1 MTSET
6 GNKKGREAAKLPLRV
21 AALDVGSN
29 AIRFAIN
36 EFRTPSDAETLR
48 SERVPVRLGHDVF
61 LSGRLTASA
70 MDAAAAAIATFAE
83 ALKALRVAVWRAVAT
98 SAVRESTNG
107 RDFVTRVEDA
117 TGIRLETIAG
127 IEEARLVHFAVRN
140 RVRLGA
146 DRWLMADLGGG
157 SVEVSLVDGSG
168 VLWSESH
175 TIGSVRLL
183 EELSQAGEEPGRF
196 AELLAEYVGALRLP
210 RAGAQR
216 NVAGF
221 IATGGNIEA
230 LARLA
235 EPGADGNSPVR
246 LQLERLEGLVKT
258 LSRMSFRER
267 IDKLGLREDRA
278 DVILPAAL
286 VYRRLCQLS
295 GCAEVTVPFV
305 GLREGVMLDLVEEAL
320 AHGERRTRR
329 EQETL
334 SAAVALGRHYMFD
347 EAHSVH
353 VARLALSLFDQLESI
368 HGLGDTER
376 RILLSAGV
384 LHDIGQFVSYKRH
397 HKHSLYLIANSEL
410 PGLTEREMLLVANVA
425 RYHRKGEPSAS
436 HDGIAD
442 LDGDERELVGK
453 LASILR
459 LADSLD
465 REHQQLVREI
475 EARVEGREL
484 VLHLQSTG
492 PLLLE
497 HWALKKKT
505 EFFTSVFGLKV
516 RVA

>member
-1 MTSET
+1 MSET
-6 GNKKGREAAKLPLRV
+6 RTKKGREAAKLPLRV

-29 AIRFAIN
+29 AIRFAVN
-36 EFRTPSDAETLR
+36 EFRTPSEAETLR
-48 SERVPVRLGHDVF
+48 SERVAVRLGHDVF
-61 LSGRLTASA
+61 LSGRLTGPA
-70 MDAAAAAIATFAE
+70 MDAAVAAIATFAE
-83 ALKALRVAVWRAVAT
+83 TLKALRVGAWRAVAT

-107 RDFVTRVEDA
+107 DEFVTRVERE
-117 TGIRLETIAG
+117 TGIRLEIIAG

-140 RVRLGA
+140 RLRLGA

-183 EELSQAGEEPGRF
+183 EELTQAGEEPGRF
-196 AELLAEYVGALRLP
+196 AELLAEYVAALRLP
-210 RAGAQR
+210 LAGAQR

-221 IATGGNIEA
+221 IATGGNIET

-235 EPGADGNSPVR
+235 EPDADGTSPVR
-246 LQLERLEGLVKT
+246 LPLERLDGLVKT

-267 IDKLGLREDRA
+267 MENLGLREDRA

-286 VYRRLCQLS
+286 VYRRLCHLS
-295 GCAEVTVPFV
+295 GCGEITVPFV

-320 AHGERRTRR
+320 AYGARRARR

-334 SAAVALGRHYMFD
+334 TAAVALGRHYAFD

-353 VARLALSLFDQLESI
+353 VARLAVSLFDQLESL
-368 HGLGDTER
+368 HGLGETER
-376 RILLSAGV
+376 RILLSAAV
-384 LHDIGQFVSYKRH
+384 LHDIGQFVSFKRH
-397 HKHSLYLIANSEL
+397 HKHSFYLVANSEL
-410 PGLTEREMLLVANVA
+410 PGLSEREMLLVANVA

-436 HDGIAD
+436 HEGLVD
-442 LDGDERELVGK
+442 LDADERALVGK

-459 LADSLD
+459 LADALD
-465 REHQQLVREI
+465 REHQQLVREV
-475 EARVEGREL
+475 EARLDGREL
-484 VLHLQSTG
+484 VLRLRGTG
-492 PLLLE
+492 AMLLE
-497 HWALKKKT
+497 QWALKKKT
-505 EFFTSVFGLKV
+505 EFFTNVFDLKV